1 MSNDKTSLNH
11 PSKPKEIV
19 NDVGTAYIHKR
30 HKIELGVSED
40 GVWSQARVSDQRM
53 IDRLL
58 LLRIIDQDQYHAADG
73 YYEAAR
79 KSGAWVSMEMKEFVD
94 SPPRASYPRALAILG
109 LDKYLRASCGI
120 FAANEVWRVVVR
132 ELPAKLD
139 LLLTGLDAL
148 ANRGLETTRREF
160 STSHERRLKSLT
172 C

>member
-1 MSNDKTSLNH
+1 MSRPSDK
-11 PSKPKEIV
+11 KIV
-19 NDVGTAYIHKR
+19 NDLGAAYLHKR
-30 HKIELGVSED
+30 HKIELGISED
-40 GVWSQARVSDQRM
+40 GVFSQAKVADQRM

-58 LLRIIDQDQYHAADG
+58 LLRIIDQDQYHAADR

-94 SPPRASYPRALAILG
+94 SPPRGSYPRSLAILG
-109 LDKYLRASCGI
+109 LDKYLRATVGVDS
-120 FAANEVWRVVVR
+120 ADEVWRVVVR

-148 ANRGLETTRREF
+148 ANRGLGTTHREL
-160 STSHERRLKSLT
+160 SISHGRRLKRLA